1 MCSVVVKLICNPQG
15 PDDFNGYGCLF
26 VRLYWTGFGFQANM
40 VEECAG
46 ECVAAHLRWFDESYG
61 SEVVFW
67 IDEWS
72 IEFGHHLFEVLSVP
86 HRRYRAIFLAP
97 SMEKSMLS

>member
-1 MCSVVVKLICNPQG
+1 
-15 PDDFNGYGCLF
+15 
-26 VRLYWTGFGFQANM
+26 M

-46 ECVAAHLRWFDESYG
+46 ECVAAHLRWFDENYG

-72 IEFGHHLFEVLSVP
+72 IEFGHQLFEVLSVP
-86 HRRYRAIFLAP
+86 HRRY
-97 SMEKSMLS
+97 